1 MLSDRLIFSEK
12 RKDRI
17 RRHLLFWL
25 IWGSYFIALHIA
37 SPLLNP
43 AVSPLK
49 IIPLTATESF
59 LFLLLQVP
67 ITYITLDLILP
78 IYIREKKWLLATSV
92 FLITWCVY
100 YFCYQFVLAN
110 IIPLVLDWLL
120 PDKYLQHSY
129 RPTSVTHFMG
139 LLAVFLGG
147 FSSTAFIS
155 GVRYIK
161 QWYLKEQK
169 NIQLQKENTEAQLQ
183 LLKAQV
189 HPHFL
194 FNTLSNIYTQTQ
206 AESPKGSK
214 MIRALSD
221 LLQYI
226 LIEGNKTSV
235 PLDKELNLLKDYIN
249 LEIIRYGNKLDLH
262 YLVTGKTNEIYIA
275 PLMLLPFV
283 ENCFKHGTSNML
295 LNPWISLTV
304 EVNNT
309 TFIMKLMNGKNNS
322 QNFKPHKLGIGIMNI
337 RQRLE
342 LLYKDKYDLQVRE
355 DGDVFVV
362 DLKIELEKIQD
373 PANSLNPAE
382 SIKLYA

>member
-1 MLSDRLIFSEK
+1 MLSDQLIFSEK

-25 IWGSYFIALHIA
+25 IWGSYFMLLHIA
-37 SPLLNP
+37 SPVLNP
-43 AVSPLK
+43 KVSPLNT
-49 IIPLTATESF
+49 IPLTATESF

-78 IYIREKKWLLATSV
+78 IYIRGKKWLFATSV
-92 FLITWCVY
+92 FIVTWCVY
-100 YFCYQFVLAN
+100 YFFYQYVLAN
-110 IIPLVLDWLL
+110 IIPVVINWLL
-120 PDKYLQHSY
+120 PDEYLRHSQ
-129 RPTSVTHFMG
+129 RPASVTRYMG
-139 LLAVFLGG
+139 LSAVFLGG

-194 FNTLSNIYTQTQ
+194 FNTLSTIYTQTQ

-226 LIEGNKTSV
+226 LMEGNKTSV
-235 PLDKELNLLKDYIN
+235 PLDRELNLLKDYVN
-249 LEIIRYGNKLDLH
+249 LEKIRYGNKLDLH
-262 YLVTGKTNEIYIA
+262 YLVTGKTNDIYIA
-275 PLMLLPFV
+275 PLLLLPFV
-283 ENCFKHGTSNML
+283 ENCFKHGASNIL
-295 LNPWISLTV
+295 QNPWISLTI
-304 EVNNT
+304 EVNDT
-309 TFIMKLMNGKNNS
+309 TFIMKVMNGKNNS
-322 QNFKPHKLGIGIMNI
+322 QNFKPQKLGIGIMNV

-342 LLYKDKYDLQVRE
+342 LLYKSKYDLQIRE
-355 DGDVFVV
+355 DGDAFVV

-373 PANSLNPAE
+373 PVYSLDPVENE
-382 SIKLYA
+382 KLYA